1 MKIKNILLGTV
12 VGSLSLCGLVSC
24 DNDFLEEKS
33 YEYTSSTSY
42 NTPEELDMAIGFL
55 HGRIQYLF
63 FGVWG
68 NHNYFMTGIGL
79 DTFAATDQNFTTA
92 RPTRW
97 RTCCPGRASR
107 SGGLCGSAT
116 PA

>member
-68 NHNYFMTGIGL
+68 IV
-79 DTFAATDQNFTTA
+79 
-92 RPTRW
+92 
-97 RTCCPGRASR
+97 
-107 SGGLCGSAT
+107 SGVVTVRLAKVEIPSVLGS
-116 PA
+116 

>member
-55 HGRIQYLF
+55 HGRIHIFCFLVY
-63 FGVWG
+63 GVII
-68 NHNYFMTGIGL
+68 TIL
-79 DTFAATDQNFTTA
+79 
-92 RPTRW
+92 
-97 RTCCPGRASR
+97 
-107 SGGLCGSAT
+107 
-116 PA
+116 

>member
-68 NHNYFMTGIGL
+68 NHNYFYDRHGTGHL
-79 DTFAATDQNFTTA
+79 CCN
-92 RPTRW
+92 RPK
-97 RTCCPGRASR
+97 
-107 SGGLCGSAT
+107 LYYK
-116 PA
+116 

>member
-68 NHNYFMTGIGL
+68 NHNYFMTGMGL
-79 DTFAATDQNFTTA
+79 ETKIILQVT
-92 RPTRW
+92 
-97 RTCCPGRASR
+97 GRHLLLTNR
-107 SGGLCGSAT
+107 GIHVTGTIICVK
-116 PA
+116 

>member
-55 HGRIQYLF
+55 HGDRNFPLLSENGLLRIP
-63 FGVWG
+63 VCDW
-68 NHNYFMTGIGL
+68 
-79 DTFAATDQNFTTA
+79 
-92 RPTRW
+92 
-97 RTCCPGRASR
+97 
-107 SGGLCGSAT
+107 
-116 PA
+116 

>member
-42 NTPEELDMAIGFL
+42 NTPESVFCMGASSICFL
-55 HGRIQYLF
+55 VY
-63 FGVWG
+63 GVII
-68 NHNYFMTGIGL
+68 TIL
-79 DTFAATDQNFTTA
+79 
-92 RPTRW
+92 
-97 RTCCPGRASR
+97 
-107 SGGLCGSAT
+107 
-116 PA
+116 

>member
-12 VGSLSLCGLVSC
+12 VGSLSICGLVSC

-68 NHNYFMTGIGL
+68 NHNYFMTGMGL
-79 DTFAATDQNFTTA
+79 DTFAATVT
-92 RPTRW
+92 
-97 RTCCPGRASR
+97 GRHSLLTNR
-107 SGGLCGSAT
+107 DIHVTGTIICVK
-116 PA
+116 

>member
-42 NTPEELDMAIGFL
+42 NTPEELDMAIGFCMGASSICFL
-55 HGRIQYLF
+55 VY
-63 FGVWG
+63 GVII
-68 NHNYFMTGIGL
+68 TIL
-79 DTFAATDQNFTTA
+79 
-92 RPTRW
+92 
-97 RTCCPGRASR
+97 
-107 SGGLCGSAT
+107 
-116 PA
+116 

>member
-12 VGSLSLCGLVSC
+12 VGSLSICGLVSC

-68 NHNYFMTGIGL
+68 NHNYFMTL
-79 DTFAATDQNFTTA
+79 L
-92 RPTRW
+92 PS
-97 RTCCPGRASR
+97 C
-107 SGGLCGSAT
+107 
-116 PA
+116 